1 MSPDNPFPEGG
12 GPNPLA
18 PVGELLHWLAS
29 TTLHVALG
37 LILGLGVA
45 RLMRHRQLN
54 WTWALVAFGVVWIA
68 RPLLGWLS
76 LTLSV
81 AALCAARRGRRWRRE
96 DIEAGGDLAQIV
108 RGFQGP
114 LDAVRALN
122 RKAAVRRLLSREA
135 SWFKD
140 DEVLIG
146 QDVRD
151 GGLVRIPLGGP
162 AGGTHTLVVGAA
174 GAGKTVT
181 MTGVA
186 VHGVEH
192 GMGAVFLDPKE
203 DPDMLEAARDVAE
216 REGRPFVHWTPEG
229 SVVFNP
235 YAHGSETEI
244 ADKLLAGE
252 QWSEPHYLRQA
263 QRYIGHVV
271 RVLHQAGIVVSL
283 QNVVRCLNLAEF
295 EALVRA
301 LPEQQAGQVTAYLK
315 SLSAAQQAGLSG
327 VRDRLAVMAESDV
340 GRWLDPETPGV
351 MSFDLLEMVK
361 QRAVVYFSLQ
371 ADRRPLLA
379 QMLGAAIV
387 GDLQS
392 VQSRLQGKRIP
403 TVVVID
409 EFAAL
414 AARQVAG
421 LFGRARGAGMCLLLG
436 TQELADLR
444 LPGLEQL
451 HDQVMGNLTSLIAHR
466 QVVPDSATLI
476 ADVAGTK
483 GAWSTTVHT
492 DGRTMRTR
500 GREYVVHPEEIKSLQ
515 RGHAVVIVPTGRRPV
530 RITKIFSLDR

>member
-1 MSPDNPFPEGG
+1 MSPNYSSPEGG
-12 GPNPLA
+12 SNHLA
-18 PVGELLHWLAS
+18 PLEELFHWLAS

-37 LILGLGVA
+37 VLLGWSVA
-45 RLMRHRQLN
+45 RLMRSRQLS
-54 WTWALVAFGVVWIA
+54 WTWAAAALPVWLIA
-68 RPLLGWLS
+68 RPLFGGLG
-76 LTLSV
+76 LTLGV
-81 AALCAARRGRRWRRE
+81 AALSAAGRGRRWRRE

-122 RKAAVRRLLSREA
+122 RKAAVRRLLSRGA
-135 SWFKD
+135 SWFKG

-146 QDVRD
+146 QDVRG

-174 GAGKTVT
+174 GAGKTVA
-181 MTGVA
+181 MTGIA

-192 GMGAVFLDPKE
+192 GMGAVVLDPKG
-203 DPDMLEAARDVAE
+203 DPSMLEAARDVAE
-216 REGRPFVHWTPEG
+216 REGRLFVHWTPEG

-244 ADKLLAGE
+244 ADKLLTGE
-252 QWSEPHYLRQA
+252 RWSEPHYLRQA

-271 RVLHQAGIVVSL
+271 RVLRQAGIVVSL
-283 QNVVRCLNLAEF
+283 ANVVRCLDLAEF

-301 LPEQQAGQVTAYLK
+301 LPEQRVGQVTAYLK

-340 GRWLDPETPGV
+340 GQWLDPETPGV
-351 MSFDLLEMVK
+351 MSFDLLEMVQ
-361 QRAVVYFSLQ
+361 QRAVVYFSLES
-371 ADRRPLLA
+371 DRRPLLA

-387 GDLQS
+387 QDLHSTQA
-392 VQSRLQGKRIP
+392 RLQGMRIP
-403 TVVVID
+403 TLVVID

-414 AARQVAG
+414 AAEQVAG
-421 LFGRARGAGMCLLLG
+421 LFGRARGAGMSLLLG
-436 TQELADLR
+436 TQEFADLR
-444 LPGLEQL
+444 VAGRELLLE
-451 HDQVMGNLTSLIAHR
+451 QVMGSLTSLISHR

-476 ADVAGTK
+476 ADVAGTQ
-483 GAWSTTVHT
+483 GAWSTSVSS
-492 DGRTMRTR
+492 DGRRTRSR
-500 GREYVVHPEEIKSLQ
+500 GREYTVHPDEIKSLP

-530 RITKIFSLDR
+530 RITKIFSLDS